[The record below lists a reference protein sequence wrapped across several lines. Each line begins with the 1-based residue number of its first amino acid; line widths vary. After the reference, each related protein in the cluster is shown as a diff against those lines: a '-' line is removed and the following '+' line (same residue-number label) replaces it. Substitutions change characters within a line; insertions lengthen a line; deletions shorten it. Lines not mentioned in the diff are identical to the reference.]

1 MNPIIEELKN
11 EDGHYKIKR
20 LSDSKIQL
28 EYSVPLMAEQEAS
41 EMYPDGSVK
50 VIGKI
55 HLKIRYKIK
64 ENERRSSNELPTYY
78 LIPIKDR
85 FLQIISQN
93 WKIKKKFISLQRNSS
108 LLLVENHLIYGLY
121 CGFIF
126 NDKNWTK
133 SWTRDKIINEIF
145 NNESGNN

>member
-1 MNPIIEELKN
+1 MSQIIEELKN
-11 EDGHYKIKR
+11 EDGRYKVKR
-20 LSDSKIQL
+20 LSDNKIQL
-28 EYSVPLMAEQEAS
+28 EYSVPLMAEQETS
-41 EMYPDGSVK
+41 TMYPNGSVK

-64 ENERRSSNELPTYY
+64 EDERRHSNELPTYY

-85 FLQIISQN
+85 FFQIMSQN
-93 WKIKKKFISLQRNSS
+93 WKIKKKFISLQRKSG
-108 LLLVENHLIYGLY
+108 LQVIDKHIIYGLY
-121 CGFIF
+121 VGFIF
-126 NDKNWTK
+126 TDKSWTK